1 VGKAALEG
9 LHGVKNVEK
18 GFRGAREINTV
29 TFDPAEITAARM
41 GKAALEGL
49 HGVKNVEKGFRG
61 AREINTVTFDPAEI
75 TAARMVEALT
85 RAGTYRGTAK

>member
-1 VGKAALEG
+1 
-9 LHGVKNVEK
+9 
-18 GFRGAREINTV
+18 
-29 TFDPAEITAARM
+29 M